1 MSSKLQKPI
10 RIFGQRSIDST
21 FRKLPSDSS
30 TSSNDLKGNEGRQ
43 GSHKSTPVS
52 LSDFLDRKLRKSSL
66 VLGRIQGK
74 PTPFSSP
81 LGLGTSGVKNVG
93 NIEQVDKETTSI
105 SDRVIFENFKHND
118 EEKGD
123 FIGPSGVNE
132 TENSVEDDT
141 QDSRKRKNSFAG
153 LSENHTV
160 KRQVVTLGGESTRR
174 QIKRTATH
182 SSSNKRRRPLYNHYK
197 NGCGWWDCDMEG
209 IDNEEVGFHEVWEG
223 VGSTSLGE
231 IVDWH

>member
-1 MSSKLQKPI
+1 MISKLQKPI
-10 RIFGQRSIDST
+10 RVFGQLSIDST

-43 GSHKSTPVS
+43 ASHKSIPFS
-52 LSDFLDRKLRKSSL
+52 LSDFLDRKLQKSSV

-74 PTPFSSP
+74 PTPFLSP
-81 LGLGTSGVKNVG
+81 LGLGISEVKDVG
-93 NIEQVDKETTSI
+93 TIEQVDKETKSI
-105 SDRVIFENFKHND
+105 SDRVIFEKFKHND

-132 TENSVEDDT
+132 TENSVEDDM
-141 QDSRKRKNSFAG
+141 QESRKRKNAFAG
-153 LSENHTV
+153 LSENQTV
-160 KRQVVTLGGESTRR
+160 KRQVVILGGESTRK
-174 QIKRTATH
+174 QIRRTTAH
-182 SSSNKRRRPLYNHYK
+182 SSSNKRPRPLYNHYK

-209 IDNEEVGFHEVWEG
+209 VDNEEVGFHEVWEG
-223 VGSTSLGE
+223 VGSASLGE